1 MIEFWNSGDITIISR
16 ELRHNGCQLTSVYK
30 RPANLANVGYAV
42 EKKNTTA
49 QSHNQGGRL

>member
-1 MIEFWNSGDITIISR
+1 MVVDLQAR
-16 ELRHNGCQLTSVYK
+16 DK

-49 QSHNQGGRL
+49 QSHNQGGRS